1 MLARRRKS
9 LPSSVC
15 TDSIRSDEND
25 LLLPQSS
32 VIPFHGG
39 TVIRDSEDDVRL
51 IQVAVRCRPR
61 KRRRQETTGSRY
73 SGWRHDGAISAS
85 SDDSDDCSSSDV
97 PSASSV
103 IKYSVSRH
111 GIEDRSSS
119 TWPCLYVQ
127 AHKQTGPDGV
137 KRRFEFDFVLPPWK
151 SQIEVYNECVASE
164 IAHVLAQHQRHDQR
178 PAHATIVAYGQT
190 GTGKTFTM
198 GMLSNFHDD
207 QNRGVI
213 PRALEQILA
222 YAARCNAAVERYD
235 SRCGGDERPVNC
247 IVCMS
252 FLQIYLETV
261 QDLLV
266 FPSDTAFETALP
278 RQRNQHHH
286 PNGDLQV
293 RQRQNQTF
301 YVAGLSEYE
310 VRSISDARILL
321 ETASRNRTLAS
332 TARNR
337 TSSRSH
343 TLLTISLKRAR
354 RSPDSSQSSSADSEN
369 ESSDHESSEEIRS
382 EEEEATSTVSFVDL
396 AGSER
401 IESTLHFMRS
411 TRKRQ
416 ELRIREAKFINKS
429 LSALGSVIAALAE
442 PRRRQANPARPGNL
456 SGNSLRSRYAGTQK
470 QQRQNQSKHIRFRDS
485 QLTKLLQGR
494 LMQGKG
500 RLLLIATIDDRLANL
515 NETLSTLKFAAQ
527 CRRVELQ
534 SPRSKAAKRKESL
547 LQQVFHEMKTTY
559 EERERALHVG
569 SFLFCDDFCVI

>member
-1 MLARRRKS
+1 M
-9 LPSSVC
+9 
-15 TDSIRSDEND
+15 
-25 LLLPQSS
+25 
-32 VIPFHGG
+32 
-39 TVIRDSEDDVRL
+39 
-51 IQVAVRCRPR
+51 
-61 KRRRQETTGSRY
+61 
-73 SGWRHDGAISAS
+73 
-85 SDDSDDCSSSDV
+85 
-97 PSASSV
+97 
-103 IKYSVSRH
+103 
-111 GIEDRSSS
+111 
-119 TWPCLYVQ
+119 YVQ
-127 AHKQTGPDGV
+127 AHKQAGSDGV

-151 SQIEVYNECVASE
+151 TQIEVYNECVASE
-164 IAHVLAQHQRHDQR
+164 IAHVLATHQRHDQQ

-207 QNRGVI
+207 QSRGII

-222 YAARCNAAVERYD
+222 YAAHSNAPAERHD
-235 SRCGGDERPVNC
+235 AKGREGGDGRPLRC
-247 IVCMS
+247 IVSMS

-266 FPSDTAFETALP
+266 FPSDTAFDSTTTLP
-278 RQRNQHHH
+278 RRRNHQHHH
-286 PNGDLQV
+286 HHANADLQV
-293 RQRQNQTF
+293 RQRHNQTF

-321 ETASRNRTLAS
+321 ETAARNRTLAS

-343 TLLTISLKRAR
+343 TLLTISLKKAR
-354 RSPDSSQSSSADSEN
+354 RNVVDSDSEN
-369 ESSDHESSEEIRS
+369 DSSDYDNSEELRA
-382 EEEEATSTVSFVDL
+382 EEEETTSTVSFVDL

-442 PRRRQANPARPGNL
+442 PKRRQANPARPGTL
-456 SGNSLRSRYAGTQK
+456 IGNTSRSRYTRNPK
-470 QQRQNQSKHIRFRDS
+470 QQQQQSQSQSKHIRFRDS

-494 LMQGKG
+494 LMQGKS

-534 SPRSKAAKRKESL
+534 SPRSKAARRKESL
-547 LQQVFHEMKTTY
+547 LQQVFQEMKTTY

-569 SFLFCDDFCVI
+569 LLSECSNCLCELTN